1 MPGAVSNELIY
12 EVLKAVQAQVSL
24 LRDDMDSVKAR
35 LTSIDSRLGLV
46 HTDMAHQSMRLDRL
60 ELRVGRIE
68 RRLELAEEPA

>member
-1 MPGAVSNELIY
+1 MPENVTNELIY
-12 EVLKAVQAQVSL
+12 EVLKAVQAQVGL

-46 HTDMAHQSMRLDRL
+46 HTDMAHQSLRLDRI

-68 RRLELAEEPA
+68 TRLELADEAV